1 MEYRGYK
8 IETILAGPAGH
19 RIRRIGSGDMHDS
32 LKGVYTSP
40 KFAQNDIDRVENDR
54 PKESVVLQDL
64 PKRTTKDAIPR
75 DK

>member
-1 MEYRGYK
+1 MEHRGYNIK
-8 IETILAGPAGH
+8 LNKVGPAGYSIS
-19 RIRRIGSGDMHDS
+19 RQGAGALPVALSGDFTTTPIARS
-32 LKGVYTSP
+32 
-40 KFAQNDIDRVENDR
+40 AIDRYVDSQ